1 MISNFRA
8 GSAATLAVFGIVAF
22 AAVAAAQTATPI
34 PKATGPI
41 PVTAT
46 SFPFM
51 SATRMQE
58 PVDLAKVGFVEEEF
72 FVSGTANVYDWAPT
86 GELTVKI
93 PNAPYATRILV
104 RRPAD
109 PAHFTGTIIVEI
121 VHAPNGHDFP
131 EMFSWSGD
139 YVMEHGDA
147 YVGITMDPASIGA
160 LKRFNPTRY
169 APLSFANPNPTEACG
184 AGRGGGANAAP
195 ETSEVE
201 EGLKWDMISQVG
213 ALLKS
218 NAPGHP
224 MTGFNVQYL
233 YMTSQDAAQTT
244 YIDALQRHAVLA
256 NGKPV
261 YDGHVIK
268 SGGRPSRIRRCAAAP
283 GNNDPRVAIK
293 NAGVPVINVLQ
304 QGDVLGALALRRADS
319 DDPADRYRLYEIAGT
334 AHSSPPPYRTAT
346 PVVADL
352 IAADGEKAVAT
363 RTFSAALG
371 PYTLDQPLREPG
383 RCQPSELVTEQPVLA
398 YMFHGAYANLDQ
410 WVRTGTP
417 APKGARTET
426 KDVDG
431 KPAFVND
438 EVGNN
443 LGGVRSPYVDVPT
456 RIYHPGHGN
465 QPGCGNNFGYSE
477 PLNFARLDALYGS
490 YKNYAARVTQSVD
503 RLLKDRWVTA
513 SDGQRIKAELLAPP
527 TGTAP
532 KSNAS
537 N

>member
-1 MISNFRA
+1 
-8 GSAATLAVFGIVAF
+8 
-22 AAVAAAQTATPI
+22 
-34 PKATGPI
+34 
-41 PVTAT
+41 
-46 SFPFM
+46 
-51 SATRMQE
+51 
-58 PVDLAKVGFVEEEF
+58 
-72 FVSGTANVYDWAPT
+72 
-86 GELTVKI
+86 
-93 PNAPYATRILV
+93 
-104 RRPAD
+104 
-109 PAHFTGTIIVEI
+109 
-121 VHAPNGHDFP
+121 
-131 EMFSWSGD
+131 
-139 YVMEHGDA
+139 
-147 YVGITMDPASIGA
+147 MDPASIGA
-160 LKRFNPTRY
+160 LKRFNAARY
-169 APLSFANPNPTEACG
+169 APLSFANPNPAEACA
-184 AGRGGGANAAP
+184 AGGRGGANAAP
-195 ETSEVE
+195 ATSDVE

-224 MTGFNVQYL
+224 MAGFNVQYL

-244 YIDALQRHAVLA
+244 YINAIQRHAVLA

-268 SGGRPSRIRRCAAAP
+268 SGGRPARIRRCAAAP
-283 GNNDPRVAIK
+283 GNGDPRVAVR

-346 PVVADL
+346 PVIADL
-352 IAADGEKAVAT
+352 IAADGEGAVVT
-363 RTFSAALG
+363 RKFSAAIG
-371 PYTLDQPLREPG
+371 PYTLEAPLKEPG
-383 RCQPSELVTEQPVLA
+383 RCQPSELVTEQPILA
-398 YMFHGAYANLDQ
+398 YMFHGAYANIDQ
-410 WVRTGTP
+410 WVRTGMP

-426 KDVDG
+426 KEVDG
-431 KPAFVND
+431 KPVFVND

-490 YKNYAARVTQSVD
+490 YKNYAAKVTQSVD
-503 RLLKDRWVTA
+503 RLLKERWVTP
-513 SDGQRIKAELLAPP
+513 SDAQRIKAELLAPP
-527 TGTAP
+527 TGSSS